1 MTRYLDRLTDPDDT
15 PLAWLTQHLT
25 DAEHF
30 HAHTGYLDR
39 AGVRLIEAPLRDLL
53 ERGGQAHIV
62 VDHRDG
68 NPRRADI
75 AWLVDLFAPYGDRAT
90 LRLVNGPA
98 RLHGKVFATRTTDGA
113 RAALVGSANLTAA
126 GLTRNFEACLA
137 LDDGNPAL
145 DAVFAAAQAWRA
157 HPDSLAVD
165 RGTID
170 ALVPLDT
177 TTPTGQSMPLV
188 DLLRPTFDG
197 IEAAGRG
204 GLRGIPTGFTGLDDL
219 LHGWQPGWLVFVAGR
234 TSMGKS
240 TLAGDFLRAAALR
253 KDVPSLLLSFEMT
266 QEEITQRILSAEA
279 RVPLNVLRSGRL
291 TDDDWSKL
299 ARHAG
304 QINDAPLYVNDSCSP
319 SIRHIAEEIRR
330 MVRDHGVRLVV
341 VDYIQQL
348 SADRRVEN
356 KQQEITE
363 IARAFKRLALE
374 LHIPIVVVS
383 QLNRGPEM
391 RPDRRPLLSD
401 LRDSG
406 TLEEAADV
414 VILLYREDQYDK
426 ESPRA
431 GEGDFIVAKHR
442 NGPTDTVTVA
452 AQMHLSR
459 FVDMV
464 AWTPPEAA
472 AT

>member
-1 MTRYLDRLTDPDDT
+1 MRYLDRLANPDDT

-25 DAEHF
+25 DADHF

-39 AGVRLIEAPLRDLL
+39 AGVRLIETPLRDLL

-75 AWLVDLFAPYGDRAT
+75 AWLVDLLAPCG
-90 LRLVNGPA
+90 LHPGHLV
-98 RLHGKVFATRTTDGA
+98 LI
-113 RAALVGSANLTAA
+113 AA
-126 GLTRNFEACLA
+126 
-137 LDDGNPAL
+137 
-145 DAVFAAAQAWRA
+145 
-157 HPDSLAVD
+157 
-165 RGTID
+165 
-170 ALVPLDT
+170 
-177 TTPTGQSMPLV
+177 
-188 DLLRPTFDG
+188 
-197 IEAAGRG
+197 
-204 GLRGIPTGFTGLDDL
+204 
-219 LHGWQPGWLVFVAGR
+219 R
-234 TSMGKS
+234 TSVGKS
-240 TLAGDFLRAAALR
+240 ALAGDFLRAAALR
-253 KDVPSLLLSFEMT
+253 NGVPSLLLSFEMT
-266 QEEITQRILSAEA
+266 QEEIAERVVSATA
-279 RVPLNVLRSGRL
+279 RVPLHVLRARKL
-291 TDDDWSKL
+291 NEDDWKRI
-299 ARHAG
+299 ARVAG
-304 QINDAPLYVNDSCSP
+304 EIADAPLYVNDSCSP

-391 RPDRRPLLSD
+391 RPDKRPLLSD

-414 VILLYREDQYDK
+414 VILLHRDDYWDK
-426 ESPRA
+426 ESPRS
-431 GEGDFIVAKHR
+431 GEADLIVAKHR
-442 NGPTDTVTVA
+442 NGPTDTIIVA
-452 AQMHLSR
+452 SQLHLSR
-459 FVDMV
+459 FVDM
-464 AWTPPEAA
+464 AIG
-472 AT
+472 